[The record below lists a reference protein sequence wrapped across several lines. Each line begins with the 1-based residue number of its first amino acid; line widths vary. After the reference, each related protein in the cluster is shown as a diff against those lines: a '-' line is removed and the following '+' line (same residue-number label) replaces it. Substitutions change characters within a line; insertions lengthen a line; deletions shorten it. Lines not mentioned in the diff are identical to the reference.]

1 MPCSSIGILHRHADG
16 TDDGRRARGKERD
29 ERGDGRHV
37 AGVWGN
43 TGRLGRGGEH
53 WSALARADAYSGLD
67 YSEFDIA
74 SEHWRDS
81 A

>member
-1 MPCSSIGILHRHADG
+1 MIRESSLIPCSSIGILHRHAAG

-43 TGRLGRGGEH
+43 TGRGGEH
-53 WSALARADAYSGLD
+53 WTALARADAYSRLD
-67 YSEFDIA
+67 ESK
-74 SEHWRDS
+74 
-81 A
+81 

>member
-1 MPCSSIGILHRHADG
+1 MIQEPSLMPCSSIGILHRHADG

-43 TGRLGRGGEH
+43 TGAYGEH
-53 WSALARADAYSGLD
+53 WTALARAGAYSRLD
-67 YSEFDIA
+67 ESK
-74 SEHWRDS
+74 
-81 A
+81 